1 MKKMFS
7 TYTDLLMESFP
18 KLDEVKTFNLI
29 IKIFH
34 LFILSR
40 LNDSNDRLRKTLLF
54 LQLLVC
60 QIVSRCG
67 STDQYYFRLEIS
79 HRYTWSNQ
87 ATCRTNYIFLLCKY
101 LLRYL
106 IYVVIDFTSSVFYSR
121 QTF

>member
-54 LQLLVC
+54 
-60 QIVSRCG
+60 
-67 STDQYYFRLEIS
+67 
-79 HRYTWSNQ
+79 
-87 ATCRTNYIFLLCKY
+87 
-101 LLRYL
+101 
-106 IYVVIDFTSSVFYSR
+106 
-121 QTF
+121 